1 MLSNAR
7 SHIAMLLKGLPA
19 RSATGKAALRA
30 VLGLSNFTPLSAPPL
45 IGVCKGFSGGRVAG
59 DFQVGLVFGPGFG
72 QQPDPVPEPAL
83 VHQTAQPID
92 AAPEY
97 ADLPFRLLPTVAML
111 GSKRL
116 GRRPQVAWGDP
127 AVMGVFRPGAVGQG
141 QERRHRKHQPVAGD
155 ADISGAKDS
164 TYTLVEADKDRSIKV
179 LVTFTDD
186 AGNEETLTSS
196 ATTEVTAAAMEPGS
210 LTGFTVVDASDQ
222 TVVGALTAGSTLT
235 LEDPASGSYGIRVDT
250 DPDVEIGSVRL
261 ELMGAK
267 TVSQTEN
274 YAPYSLYGDDADGL
288 HGEGMPAGAYTL
300 RATAYSEK
308 SLSGDDL
315 GALEVSFTVAD
326 SSSDP
331 QDTPENTPATGQ
343 PTISGTVQV
352 GETLTADTSAV
363 EDADGLGNA
372 VFEYQWIAED
382 TEVAGATSSTYAPVD
397 ADVGKTIKVRVTFT
411 DEGSNPESLT
421 STATAP
427 VAPAADET
435 EPPGPIWSAILT
447 VGRTGE
453 NYGYQS
459 FLNPQVGSL
468 VPATFV
474 LDDVTYTVGS
484 IQTEA
489 DYFTVFGVDR
499 ELPVGFT
506 LEVDGAQFESS
517 DASSLGSHTY
527 GHVYTWLGRGMDWD
541 VGEEVA
547 VSLILRERVENTP
560 QTGAPAIS
568 GTAQVGRTLSADT
581 SGISDADGLGS
592 GVFEYQWVRSDGTT
606 DTDIA
611 GATDSTYALVDADEG
626 ATIKVRVSFT
636 DGGGNPE
643 SQTSAATATVIDA
656 LLPAN
661 LKAEQQNDGVILS
674 WAGPVDG
681 TEPVTGYEIRRTLEH
696 TSDGIERALLI
707 FIDGTETQWL
717 DTLAGESG
725 VYTYRVTA
733 RRGDGPSVES
743 IVQIEIEG
751 ESTLTPENEPS
762 GPLEFALLH
771 GSEPDS
777 IVLTWSPPRQRGF
790 DGLFTGP
797 EVDVDGYLIDVTTRL
812 ASAVQSTRQVAD
824 LGSTADTWTHE
835 HVERG
840 IWRRYSIRG
849 HKNGDEGR
857 AAYTD
862 WVRIPQAGEPGSPSN
877 LRLSQQAD
885 PTEVRLNWTAGSD
898 ATGYKIYR
906 RSSWHWNDVYRVNE
920 LHKGVGLEAGNVTT
934 YTDGDAGSLYQGTI
948 HDDDNNPDTTRIIE
962 GVLPGFTY
970 TYVVEAV
977 NASGTSAGL
986 AKASILIP
994 TPGKPNAVRNFEH
1007 GAIRRGNGATTNIRL
1022 SWDAPQGFTT
1032 NRFGGTASYVI
1043 ERALDLADHT
1053 EQGRDWENLA
1063 TVSIG
1068 THTYTDS
1075 AAVDAANADRIMP
1088 FGTTWRYRI
1097 RAVSGSPTKQSDNS
1111 YVDAA
1116 IPMPSGVPGVISA
1129 DLIQYGGAFAT
1140 GYATFSIDEN
1150 SFSCARVKWDHDR
1163 SGSFPTNNRILRLGP
1178 GVTSWHDPDAVLLS
1192 STTGLAHQSTT
1203 NISRL
1208 AGAGDGGPNAVCD
1221 TTVEAGETYIYI
1233 VQARNNNGWNTQ
1245 VVNEFNVIAT
1255 IGVIYIEVPGSDAPP
1270 PPTEVEQDE
1279 E

>member
-1 MLSNAR
+1 M
-7 SHIAMLLKGLPA
+7 
-19 RSATGKAALRA
+19 SATA
-30 VLGLSNFTPLSAPPL
+30 S
-45 IGVCKGFSGGRVAG
+45 
-59 DFQVGLVFGPGFG
+59 
-72 QQPDPVPEPAL
+72 
-83 VHQTAQPID
+83 
-92 AAPEY
+92 
-97 ADLPFRLLPTVAML
+97 
-111 GSKRL
+111 
-116 GRRPQVAWGDP
+116 
-127 AVMGVFRPGAVGQG
+127 
-141 QERRHRKHQPVAGD
+141 
-155 ADISGAKDS
+155 
-164 TYTLVEADKDRSIKV
+164 
-179 LVTFTDD
+179 VT
-186 AGNEETLTSS
+186 S
-196 ATTEVTAAAMEPGS
+196 AAMEPGP
-210 LTGFTVVDASDQ
+210 LVGFTVVDASDQ
-222 TVVGALTAGSTLT
+222 TVVGALTAGATLT
-235 LEDPASGSYGIRVDT
+235 LEEPASGSYGIRVDT

-261 ELMGAK
+261 ELTGAK
-267 TVSQTEN
+267 DVDKTEN
-274 YAPYSLYGDDADGL
+274 LAPYSLYGDSDGNL
-288 HGEGMPAGAYTL
+288 NGQALPTGQYTL
-300 RATAYSEK
+300 KTTAYAEPR
-308 SLSGDDL
+308 LEGAVL
-315 GALEVSFTVAD
+315 GTLEVSFTVTETSAEEEAQN
-326 SSSDP
+326 S
-331 QDTPENTPATGQ
+331 PATGA
-343 PTISGTVQV
+343 PTISGDAYV

-372 VFEYQWIAED
+372 VFEYQWLAEN
-382 TEVAGATSSTYAPVD
+382 TEVAGATSSTYTPVD

-411 DEGSNPESLT
+411 DGGGNPESLT

-447 VGRTGE
+447 VGRIGE

-517 DASSLGSHTY
+517 DASLGSHTY

-541 VGEEVA
+541 VEEEVA
-547 VSLILRERVENTP
+547 VSLTLRERVENTP
-560 QTGAPAIS
+560 QTGAPAIC
-568 GTAQVGRTLSADT
+568 GTAQVGQTLTADT
-581 SGISDADGLGS
+581 AGVSDDDGLGS

-656 LLPAN
+656 LVPAN
-661 LKAEQQNDGVILS
+661 LKAEQQNDGIILS

-696 TSDGIERALLI
+696 TSDGIARALLI
-707 FIDGTETQWL
+707 FIDGTATQWL

-733 RRGDGPSVES
+733 RRGDGPSAES
-743 IVQIEIEG
+743 SVQIEIEG

-777 IVLTWSPPRQRGF
+777 IVLTWSPPRQRDS
-790 DGLFTGP
+790 DGQLTGP
-797 EVDVDGYLIDVTTRL
+797 DVDVDGYLIDVIRRL
-812 ASAVQSTRQVAD
+812 ASGVQWNRQVAD
-824 LGSTADTWTHE
+824 LGSTASTWTDR
-835 HVERG
+835 HVKRG
-840 IWRRYSIRG
+840 VWRRYSIRG

-862 WVRIPQAGEPGSPSN
+862 WVRIPQDGEPGSPSN

-885 PTEVRLNWTAGSD
+885 PTKVRLNWTAGSD
-898 ATGYKIYR
+898 ASGYKIYR
-906 RSSWHWNDVYRVNE
+906 SSSWHWNDVFRVNE
-920 LHKGVGLEAGNVTT
+920 LHKGVELQAGNVTT

-948 HDDDNNPDTTRIIE
+948 HDDDNNPDTTRIIA

-977 NASGTSAGL
+977 NASGTSERT
-986 AKASILIP
+986 AKATILIP

-1032 NRFGGTASYVI
+1032 SSFGGTAGYVI
-1043 ERALDLADHT
+1043 ERALDLAEHT
-1053 EQGRDWENLA
+1053 ERGLDWVHLA
-1063 TVSIG
+1063 NVVIG

-1075 AAVDAANADRIMP
+1075 AAVDAATAERIMP

-1097 RAVSGSPTKQSDNS
+1097 RARSGMDPTKQSDNS
-1111 YVDAA
+1111 YVDAE
-1116 IPMPSGVPGVISA
+1116 IPMPSGVP
-1129 DLIQYGGAFAT
+1129 DLMTDEFITYGSPFPT
-1140 GYATFSIDEN
+1140 GYGTPRRGNKSWTCATVQWDSLPSSSGDEN
-1150 SFSCARVKWDHDR
+1150 ADHRV
-1163 SGSFPTNNRILRLGP
+1163 LRLGA
-1178 GVTSWHDPDAVLLS
+1178 GVTSWHDPDALVVS
-1192 STTGLAHQSTT
+1192 STVGMPYQSTT
-1203 NISRL
+1203 
-1208 AGAGDGGPNAVCD
+1208 AGITRINGTGRRASAVCD

-1233 VQARNNNGWNTQ
+1233 VQGTNANGWNTQ
-1245 VVNEFNVIAT
+1245 VVDELNITRT
-1255 IGVIYIEVPGSDAPP
+1255 IGVTYIEVPGSDAPP